1 MTSQPMK
8 EGRAIPRR
16 QGSPR
21 YRSLL
26 AGLVALALLVGG
38 LVTVFVL
45 AGLRQDDKARTRERV
60 ALLASLHAREM
71 VMEQALAATN
81 DERET
86 LQHLALGDKTPLH
99 RRFGK
104 KLNDGFGFEFV
115 YITDARGRVIYSSE
129 RGEQDELRAYDWI
142 KPAIERALAD
152 GQKAAL
158 SGIVAADDAAG
169 LMVARPFD
177 EKAEGLD
184 VPQPLVAITV
194 DIIDPE
200 FLRMVGAPANLE
212 QVELIH
218 RPRHEGRYAGVFIP
232 NLYDGSEVELV
243 WRGAHPGSKMLWG
256 LLPAA
261 AVLASLLAVLF
272 LVLMVRARRMAAD
285 LVVSEAK
292 ARELAARDYL
302 TGLLNRGAFI
312 EALDAAIAER
322 RNNEMLALLF
332 VDLDDFKAIND
343 SAGHVAG
350 DDLLRA
356 FARRT
361 EEALGEESVVARFG
375 GDEFVAVVRCREES
389 DLDRTVE
396 RLFKALEPPVLLD
409 RGGELS
415 LSACVGAAR
424 LPQDAIGG
432 AELMR
437 LADVALYQA
446 KADGTGLYRLFEP
459 GFDAA
464 RIERRRIE
472 EELTAALDKGEITLV
487 YQPQVDVESERIVGF
502 EALARWDHPIHGRL
516 LPGAFLTAAE
526 ASRLMGR
533 FDAYVLR
540 TALREARALPE
551 VTLSV
556 NMSALNLRQGA
567 IFGMVA
573 TALAETGF
581 DPARLEIE
589 ITESA
594 ILDAA
599 GEGQEALQKLRD
611 MGVRLALDDFGTG
624 HASLVHVRRFPI
636 TTIKIDKSFILNMG
650 TDRDALAI
658 VEYVVR
664 LGRSLGISLTAEG
677 VETRE
682 QLRFLRGFGAHQAQG
697 YLFAPP
703 VPLAA
708 AAAMLERQHVAD
720 AGSASDGAAPA
731 GKGESAGGG
740 EEDKAPE
747 AAVPPASQRA
757 QR

>member
-1 MTSQPMK
+1 MK
-8 EGRAIPRR
+8 EGPAIPRR
-16 QGSPR
+16 QGSPG

-26 AGLVALALLVGG
+26 AGLIALALLVAG

-45 AGLRQDDKARTRERV
+45 AGLRQDDTARTRERA
-60 ALLASLHAREM
+60 ALLASLRARET
-71 VMEQALAATN
+71 VMEQALVATN
-81 DERET
+81 DEQEA
-86 LQHLALGDKTPLH
+86 LHHLALGDMTPLH
-99 RRFGK
+99 RRFGM
-104 KLNDGFGFEFV
+104 KLNTGFGFEFV
-115 YITDARGRVIYSSE
+115 YITDAKGQVIYSSE
-129 RGEQDELRAYDWI
+129 RGEQNQLRAFGWI
-142 KPAIERALAD
+142 RPAVERALAD

-158 SGIVAADDAAG
+158 SGVVATQNAAG

-177 EKAEGLD
+177 KKVEGLD
-184 VPQPLVAITV
+184 LAQPLVAITV
-194 DIIDPE
+194 DVIDPE
-200 FLRMVGAPANLE
+200 FLRMVGAPASLDE
-212 QVELIH
+212 VELIQQ
-218 RPRHEGRYAGVFIP
+218 PRQGGPHTGIFIP
-232 NLYDGSEVELV
+232 NLYDGSEAELV

-261 AVLASLLAVLF
+261 AVLTSLLAVLF

-285 LVVSEAK
+285 LVASEAR

-312 EALDAAIAER
+312 AALDAAIARR
-322 RNNEMLALLF
+322 RNGETLALLF
-332 VDLDDFKAIND
+332 VDLDDFKVIND
-343 SAGHVAG
+343 SAGHAAG

-361 EEALGEESVVARFG
+361 EEALGEGSVVARFG
-375 GDEFVAVVRCREES
+375 GDEFVAVVRCREDG
-389 DLDRTVE
+389 DLDRTVA
-396 RLFKALEPPVLLD
+396 RLFKALALPVLLEG
-409 RGGELS
+409 GGEMS

-424 LPQDAIGG
+424 LPQDAASG
-432 AELMR
+432 ADLLR

-464 RIERRRIE
+464 RVERRRIE
-472 EELTAALDKGEITLV
+472 AELVVALDKGEITLV

-502 EALARWDHPIHGRL
+502 EALARWDHPTQGRL
-516 LPGAFLTAAE
+516 LPGAFLPVAE
-526 ASRLMGR
+526 TSRLMGR

-540 TALREARALPE
+540 TALLDARALPG

-556 NMSALNLRQGA
+556 NLSALNLRKGA
-567 IFGMVA
+567 MYDMVVA
-573 TALAETGF
+573 ALAESGF

-594 ILDAA
+594 ILDASS
-599 GEGQEALQKLRD
+599 EGQAALEKLRH

-636 TTIKIDKSFILNMG
+636 TKIKIDKSFILNMG
-650 TDRDALAI
+650 TDRDASAI
-658 VEYVVR
+658 VEYVIR
-664 LGRSLGISLTAEG
+664 LGRSLGITLTAEG

-682 QLRFLRGFGAHQAQG
+682 QLRFLRAFGAQQAQG

-703 VPLAA
+703 LPLVA

-720 AGSASDGAAPA
+720 AGIAGA
-731 GKGESAGGG
+731 
-740 EEDKAPE
+740 KAPE
-747 AAVPPASQRA
+747 VATQRHA
-757 QR
+757 PG

>member
-1 MTSQPMK
+1 M
-8 EGRAIPRR
+8 
-16 QGSPR
+16 
-21 YRSLL
+21 
-26 AGLVALALLVGG
+26 ALALLVVG
-38 LVTVFVL
+38 LVTVFVV
-45 AGLRQDDKARTRERV
+45 AGLRQDDKARTRERA
-60 ALLASLHAREM
+60 ALLTSLRARET
-71 VMEQALAATN
+71 VMEQALVATN
-81 DERET
+81 DEREA
-86 LQHLALGDKTPLH
+86 LRQLALGDMTSLH
-99 RRFGK
+99 RRFGV

-115 YITDARGRVIYSSE
+115 YISDAKGRIIYSSE
-129 RGEQDELRAYDWI
+129 RGEQNQLRAYSWI
-142 KPAIERALAD
+142 RPAIERALAD

-158 SGIVAADDAAG
+158 SGVVATEDAAG
-169 LMVARPFD
+169 LMVARPFE
-177 EKAEGLD
+177 EKVEGLD
-184 VPQPLVAITV
+184 VAQPLVAITV
-194 DIIDPE
+194 DVIDPE
-200 FLRMVGAPANLE
+200 FLRMVGAPASLE
-212 QVELIH
+212 EVELIH
-218 RPRHEGRYAGVFIP
+218 RPQHGGRHVGVFIP
-232 NLYDGSEVELV
+232 NLYDGSEAELV
-243 WRGAHPGSKMLWG
+243 WRGAYPGSRMLWG
-256 LLPAA
+256 LMPAA
-261 AVLASLLAVLF
+261 VVLASLLAVLF
-272 LVLMVRARRMAAD
+272 LVLMVRARRMASD
-285 LVVSEAK
+285 LVASEAK

-312 EALDAAIAER
+312 EALDAAIAR
-322 RNNEMLALLF
+322 RRDGETLALLF

-343 SAGHVAG
+343 GAGHVAG

-361 EEALGEESVVARFG
+361 EEALGEGSVVARFG
-375 GDEFVAVVRCREES
+375 GDEFVAVVHCRDEG

-396 RLFKALEPPVLLD
+396 RLFAALAPPVPLE

-424 LPQDAIGG
+424 LPQDAATG

-464 RIERRRIE
+464 RVERRRIE
-472 EELTAALDKGEITLV
+472 LELAAALDKGEITLV

-502 EALARWDHPIHGRL
+502 EALARWDHPTQGRL
-516 LPGAFLTAAE
+516 LPGAFLAVAE

-540 TALREARALPE
+540 MALLEARALPG

-567 IFGMVA
+567 IYDMVA
-573 TALAETGF
+573 AALAETGF
-581 DPARLEIE
+581 DPALLEIE

-594 ILDAA
+594 ILDAES
-599 GEGQEALQKLRD
+599 EGQEALQKLRD

-636 TTIKIDKSFILNMG
+636 TKIKIDKSFIFNMG
-650 TDRDALAI
+650 VDRDASAI

-664 LGRSLGISLTAEG
+664 LGRSLGITLTAEG

-682 QLRFLRGFGAHQAQG
+682 QLRFLRAFGAQQAQG

-703 VPLAA
+703 LPLVAA
-708 AAAMLERQHVAD
+708 VAMLERQNAAD
-720 AGSASDGAAPA
+720 AGATPDGASAS
-731 GKGESAGGG
+731 
-740 EEDKAPE
+740 
-747 AAVPPASQRA
+747 R
-757 QR
+757 